1 MDASESHIQETVS
14 TVDVH
19 AAKNLLDSSGFR
31 YLDVRTVEEYN
42 KSHVENA
49 INIPYLFKTPEVIF
63 RVCHNFR
70 QAKNPEFLDQVSAV
84 CTKDD
89 QLVVACNS
97 GGRSFMACTDLL
109 QAVRIREC
117 EEHERGY
124 SAWVDNGLAGNDKPA
139 EEMKTVCKFRPS
151 V

>member
-49 INIPYLFKTPEVIF
+49 INIPYLFKTPEG
-63 RVCHNFR
+63 RL
-70 QAKNPEFLDQVSAV
+70 KNPEFLDQVSAV

-109 QAVRIREC
+109 QAGYANVKNMNG
-117 EEHERGY
+117 GY